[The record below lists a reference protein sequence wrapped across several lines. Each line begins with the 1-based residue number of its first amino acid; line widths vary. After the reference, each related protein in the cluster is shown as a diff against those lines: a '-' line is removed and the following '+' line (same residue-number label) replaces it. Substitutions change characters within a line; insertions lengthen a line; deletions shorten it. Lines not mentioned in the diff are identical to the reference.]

1 MRCILRDTRYSPTPR
16 IWGFVGVAGFRAP
29 MIGESGTADSLG
41 VAQSRSFP

>member
-1 MRCILRDTRYSPTPR
+1 MRCILRDTRPSPTPR

-29 MIGESGTADSLG
+29 KIGVSGTAESKG